1 MLVKYII
8 VIFFKSDHD
17 ICHCSKSVYKIWHFC
32 FEFKSLQQNGGIVVS
47 ALDYQD
53 SGSVLSIDRIHFFTN
68 QYGSGD
74 TQPHKMSSKY
84 LLEFLVF
91 AWKEFGHCASL
102 CCNIKNVLP
111 WIYLY
116 SKIFPKHCLFNK
128 SFILIL
134 LMKDQSWFH
143 VLILLYLM

>member
-1 MLVKYII
+1 M
-8 VIFFKSDHD
+8 
-17 ICHCSKSVYKIWHFC
+17 
-32 FEFKSLQQNGGIVVS
+32 VS

-134 LMKDQSWFH
+134 LMKIKADSMYLYCYILCNSFRTYNYIDYCIHFNWFIV
-143 VLILLYLM
+143 VLKFAVLFNYLKNLFTKEIKT